1 MSWLLTTYD
10 FAWIFFFLL
19 EVLIAAKMVVLWLPS
34 ASYPHHFYLYVVA
47 SFAEVLLSAAGV
59 AE

>member
-19 EVLIAAKMVVLWLPS
+19 EVLIAAKMVVFMVAICILP
-34 ASYPHHFYLYVVA
+34 
-47 SFAEVLLSAAGV
+47 
-59 AE
+59 